1 MVEKIAFTKEEIES
15 RVKVPAIV
23 EVELKHLIEERLKQS
38 GLYYRIDTMIWEDL
52 NENLIVPDLEAKSSD
67 EVFEKLGGLFIVE
80 GYCKDTYIDA
90 LKDREKDF
98 PTGVNMG
105 SIGIAIPHTDKQH
118 VIKGGVAIGVLK
130 EPVHFFQMGTTDE
143 PVEVKLVFMLAVEDP
158 KEHLVFLQRILAVLQ
173 DQDVLA
179 KIMKTG
185 DKKKIV
191 EIIKEKESNL

>member
-1 MVEKIAFTKEEIES
+1 
-15 RVKVPAIV
+15 
-23 EVELKHLIEERLKQS
+23 
-38 GLYYRIDTMIWEDL
+38 MIWEDL

-67 EVFEKLGGLFIVE
+67 EVFEKLGGLFIAE
-80 GYCKDTYIDA
+80 GYCRDTYVDA

-130 EPVHFFQMGTTDE
+130 EPVHFYQMGTTDE
-143 PVEVKLVFMLAVEDP
+143 PVEVN
-158 KEHLVFLQRILAVLQ
+158 
-173 DQDVLA
+173 QDVLA

-185 DKKKIV
+185 DKKEII

>member
-1 MVEKIAFTKEEIES
+1 
-15 RVKVPAIV
+15 
-23 EVELKHLIEERLKQS
+23 
-38 GLYYRIDTMIWEDL
+38 MIWEDL

-67 EVFEKLGGLFIVE
+67 EVFEKLGGLFIAE
-80 GYCKDTYIDA
+80 GYCRDTYVDA

-118 VIKGGVAIGVLK
+118 VIKGGVEIGVLK
-130 EPVHFFQMGTTDE
+130 EP
-143 PVEVKLVFMLAVEDP
+143 EVKLVFMLAVEDP

-185 DKKKIV
+185 DKKEII

>member
-1 MVEKIAFTKEEIES
+1 
-15 RVKVPAIV
+15 
-23 EVELKHLIEERLKQS
+23 
-38 GLYYRIDTMIWEDL
+38 MIWEDL

-80 GYCKDTYIDA
+80 GA

>member
-1 MVEKIAFTKEEIES
+1 
-15 RVKVPAIV
+15 
-23 EVELKHLIEERLKQS
+23 
-38 GLYYRIDTMIWEDL
+38 MIWEDL

-143 PVEVKLVFMLAVEDP
+143 PVKVKLVFMLAVEDP

-179 KIMKTG
+179 NIMKTG
-185 DKKKIV
+185 DKKRIV